1 MEHTRTT
8 SATKAWWGSTGEAS
22 RGTGETKARS
32 GTANTCSGT
41 SKTSRRHAS
50 TCRASDTRTSSHG
63 RSTRTSRTILC
74 QSRRGI
80 CRRRTLDSRG
90 DNVSS
95 ANDGKTKS
103 TLLLGLYELRLCLTR
118 SGRLCGLALDS
129 AKLFRVGEDEVHV
142 LVEGEHLAGHL
153 ATVHHGDAQAV
164 VDQALHL
171 ALLVC
176 GHGEGR
182 CARTRLV

>member
-1 MEHTRTT
+1 M
-8 SATKAWWGSTGEAS
+8 ST
-22 RGTGETKARS
+22 
-32 GTANTCSGT
+32 
-41 SKTSRRHAS
+41 
-50 TCRASDTRTSSHG
+50 
-63 RSTRTSRTILC
+63 
-74 QSRRGI
+74 
-80 CRRRTLDSRG
+80 
-90 DNVSS
+90 

-103 TLLLGLYELRLCLTR
+103 TLLLSLDKLGLCLSR
-118 SGRLCGLALDS
+118 SGRLGGLALYS
-129 AKLFRVGEDEVHV
+129 AEFFCVGEDEVHV

-182 CARTRLV
+182 CARTRLL